1 MHHKAIKSWTA
12 KIKQI
17 CQASALRK
25 FVKQTDITA
34 HIMLYTAERNKKIQN
49 MSTTILWL
57 LGNIILVVGSDQ

>member
-1 MHHKAIKSWTA
+1 MHHKAIKGWTA

-34 HIMLYTAERNKKIQN
+34 HIILHAAERNKNQN

-57 LGNIILVVGSDQ
+57 LGNIILVVDSDQ